1 MGDLAEGMAT
11 LTVAPAASRAPAEQP
26 DLPAPAWL
34 PDPPL
39 AGPSRAIVQSGMAEP
54 TPVSPAPVSPPP
66 VPPERRV
73 WCNRTLNL
81 RSIKAVGYDMDYTLV
96 HYRTEVW
103 ERAAF
108 ERALVPLERRGWP
121 VGSLSFDPA
130 SVIQGLAFDL
140 ELGNLVKATRFGYV
154 IRAHHGTRPLSFEE
168 QRAAYSSTFVD
179 LSDPRWQFMNTLFS
193 LSEANLFA
201 RIVDLLDAGKLPE
214 PMGYRDLHRVLRGA
228 LDEAHNLSELKPL
241 IMADPDRFVELDPEL
256 PLTLLDQKMAGKRL
270 LLITN
275 SDWSYTSAMMSYVFD
290 RALPGSMK
298 WRELFDLVVVEAR
311 KPGFFSHRQASFVV
325 TDEEEGLLRPH
336 RGSMEI
342 GHVYVGG
349 DAPLVE
355 SSLGLSGAEILY
367 LGDHLFGDVHVSK
380 EMLRWRTGLILREME
395 SEVQAMEKARDVD
408 AQLRDLMGRK
418 TELDARLAQLRLE
431 RQRNQ
436 HRYGPGPKTNTHSLE
451 AAIRTV
457 NEQSEE
463 LDEMIGPLAK
473 ASGEL
478 GNPTW
483 GPLMRAGN
491 DKSLF
496 ARQVER
502 YADIYTSRVS
512 NFLAQTPFA
521 YLRAARGSLPHD
533 DTGRYEP

>member
-1 MGDLAEGMAT
+1 MA
-11 LTVAPAASRAPAEQP
+11 
-26 DLPAPAWL
+26 LPNGL
-34 PDPPL
+34 
-39 AGPSRAIVQSGMAEP
+39 VN
-54 TPVSPAPVSPPP
+54 

-81 RSIKAVGYDMDYTLV
+81 RSIRAVGYDMDYTLV
-96 HYRTEVW
+96 HYRTAEW

-108 ERALVPLERRGWP
+108 DRALGPLERRGWP
-121 VGSLSFDPA
+121 VAGLTFDPA

-140 ELGNLVKATRFGYV
+140 ELGNLVKATRFGYI
-154 IRAHHGTRPLSFEE
+154 IRAHHGTRPLTFDE
-168 QRAAYSSTFVD
+168 QRSAYSSTFVD
-179 LSDPRWQFMNTLFS
+179 LADPRWEFMNTLFS
-193 LSEANLFA
+193 LSQANLFA
-201 RIVDLLDAGKLPE
+201 QLVDLLDAGKLPE
-214 PMGYRDLHRVLRGA
+214 PLGYHELQRILLGA
-228 LDEAHNLSELKPL
+228 LDEAHNLSELKTQ
-241 IMADPDRFVELDPEL
+241 IMADPDRFVELDSEL
-256 PLTLLDQKMAGKRL
+256 PLTLLDQKQAGKRL

-275 SDWSYTSAMMSYVFD
+275 SDWNYTHSMMSYAFD
-290 RALPGSMK
+290 GSLPGSMT
-298 WRELFDLVVVEAR
+298 WRELFDLVIVEAR
-311 KPGFFSHRQASFVV
+311 KPGFFSQRQASYVM
-325 TDEEEGLLRPH
+325 TDEKEGLLRPY
-336 RGSMEI
+336 RGSLEP

-395 SEVQAMEKARDVD
+395 SEMQAVEKGREIDV
-408 AQLRDLMGRK
+408 QLRELMARK
-418 TELDARLAQLRLE
+418 VELDARIAQLRLA
-431 RQRNQ
+431 RQRVQ
-436 HRYGPGPKTNTHSLE
+436 LRYGPKPGASP
-451 AAIRTV
+451 
-457 NEQSEE
+457 EE
-463 LDEMIGPLAK
+463 LESTVRGLAAESQELDSRIAPLAR

-502 YADIYTSRVS
+502 YADVYTSRVS

-533 DTGRYEP
+533 D